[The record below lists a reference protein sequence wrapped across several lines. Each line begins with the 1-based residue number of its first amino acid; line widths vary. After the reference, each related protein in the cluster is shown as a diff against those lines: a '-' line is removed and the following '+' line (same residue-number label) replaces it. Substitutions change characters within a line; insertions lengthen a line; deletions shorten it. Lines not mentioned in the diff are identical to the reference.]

1 MLHVNSESWQAVV
14 KQLNKDRLEL
24 LEALLVDAN
33 EVSTAKLRGK
43 IEMID
48 EIINTYPREL
58 TKQAE
63 AALD

>member
-1 MLHVNSESWQAVV
+1 MLHVNGDSWKAVV
-14 KQLNKDRLEL
+14 NQLEKDRKAL
-24 LEALLVDAN
+24 LEALIVDADA
-33 EVSTAKLRGK
+33 VRTARLRGR

-63 AALD
+63 AAD

>member
-1 MLHVNSESWQAVV
+1 MLHVNGESWKAVV
-14 KQLNKDRLEL
+14 NQLEKDRKAL
-24 LEALLVDAN
+24 LEALIVDADA
-33 EVSTAKLRGK
+33 VRTARLRGR

-63 AALD
+63 AAD

>member
-1 MLHVNSESWQAVV
+1 MLHINGESWKAVV
-14 KQLNKDRLEL
+14 KQLGIDRQSL
-24 LEALLVDAN
+24 LEELIVDADA
-33 EVSTAKLRGK
+33 VRTARLRGK

-63 AALD
+63 AAED

>member
-1 MLHVNSESWQAVV
+1 MLHVNSESWKAVV
-14 KQLNKDRLEL
+14 NQLEIDRKAL
-24 LEALLVDAN
+24 LEALIADADA
-33 EVSTAKLRGK
+33 VRTARLRGK

-63 AALD
+63 AAD